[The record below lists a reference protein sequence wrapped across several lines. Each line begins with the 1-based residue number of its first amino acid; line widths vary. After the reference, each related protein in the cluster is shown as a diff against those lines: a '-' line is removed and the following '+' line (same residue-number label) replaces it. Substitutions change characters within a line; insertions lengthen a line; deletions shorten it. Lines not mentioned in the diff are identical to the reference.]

1 MPPAR
6 QFSNLHGVFRDDKTT
21 GRDRMDVPR
30 AEVPAPVAARDNP
43 LPVWGRLQ
51 KQARMARVVKHYQAI
66 SADMDAASREFCD
79 AERAVWNEH
88 FLAKRERRKP
98 NPAPLRQQMAA
109 QAKLDAL
116 RVETRVASGAQGFQ
130 GHSSRR

>member
-1 MPPAR
+1 MPPSR
-6 QFSNLHGVFRDDKTT
+6 QFSNLHGIFRDDKTT

-30 AEVPAPVAARDNP
+30 AEVPAPVAAP
-43 LPVWGRLQ
+43 PHPVWERLQ
-51 KQARMARVVKHYQAI
+51 KQARMARIVRHQQAI
-66 SADMDAASREFCD
+66 GADIDAASREFCE